1 MGQRNDV
8 KNIYVYAHWAGMK
21 EPFLM
26 GELKAEFV
34 RGKEIFSF
42 SYAEDWLKSSFSQIL
57 DPELLFYSGSQYAGD
72 EKSNFG
78 VFLDSSPDR
87 WGRILMKRQEAAT
100 ARSEGRTERT
110 LRESDYLLGVFD
122 GHRMGAL
129 RFKKDP
135 DGPFLNNNETLAFP
149 PWTSIRELE
158 QISLRLEDED
168 ITDEPEYLKWL
179 TMLVNPGSS
188 LGGARPKASVL
199 DDKKNL
205 WIAKFPSKTDIKD
218 IGGWEM
224 VANELARNAG
234 LNVAISQ
241 IQMFSSRFYT
251 FLTKRF
257 DRTDTGERIHYAS
270 AMTMLGYKDGDSFNE
285 GVSYLEIVDFLTNNG
300 ANIDSDLKE
309 LWSRIV
315 FNIFISNTDDHL
327 RNHGF
332 ILTDKGW
339 ILSPAYDINPNEDGM
354 GLSLNIDLDDNSLS
368 LDLPIKVVE
377 YFRLDKDDGF
387 IIIDRIRKAVS
398 DWRRIANKYQL
409 PKSEQEIMA
418 RVFERFIKKS
428 SGISK

>member
-8 KNIYVYAHWAGMK
+8 RNIYVYAHWVGMK
-21 EPFLM
+21 EPVLM
-26 GELKAEFV
+26 GELKAEFA

-42 SYAEDWLKSSFSQIL
+42 SYAKDWLKSSLSQIL

-87 WGRILMKRQEAAT
+87 WGRILMKRREAAT

-122 GHRMGAL
+122 GHRMGAI
-129 RFKKDP
+129 RFKEDP
-135 DGPFLNNNETLAFP
+135 DGPFLNDNEILASP
-149 PWTSIRELE
+149 TWTSIKELE
-158 QISLRLEDED
+158 QISLRLEDEN
-168 ITDEPEYLKWL
+168 ITDDPEYLKWL

-224 VANELARNAG
+224 VVNELARNAG
-234 LNVAISQ
+234 LNVAISK
-241 IQMFSSRFYT
+241 IQKFSSRFYT

-257 DRTDTGERIHYAS
+257 DSTDTGERIHYAS
-270 AMTMLGYKDGDSFNE
+270 AMTMLGYKDGDSFHE

-339 ILSPAYDINPNEDGM
+339 ILSPAYDINPNEDGT

-368 LDLPIKVVE
+368 LDLPLKVLE
-377 YFRLDKDDGF
+377 YFRLDKEDGL
-387 IIIDRIRKAVS
+387 IIIDHIRKVVS

-418 RVFERFIKKS
+418 KVFDRFL
-428 SGISK
+428 

>member
-1 MGQRNDV
+1 MGERNDV
-8 KNIYVYAHWAGMK
+8 RNICVYAHWVGMK
-21 EPFLM
+21 EPVFM

-87 WGRILMKRQEAAT
+87 WGRILMKRREAAI
-100 ARSEGRTERT
+100 ARYEGRTERT

-122 GHRMGAL
+122 DHRMGAL
-129 RFKKDP
+129 RFKEDP
-135 DGPFLNNNETLAFP
+135 DGPFLNNNETLASP

-168 ITDEPEYLKWL
+168 VTDDPEYLKWL

-241 IQMFSSRFYT
+241 IQKFSGRFHT

-257 DRTDTGERIHYAS
+257 DRSDAGERIHYAS
-270 AMTMLGYKDGDSFNE
+270 AMTMLGYKDGDSYHE

-332 ILTDKGW
+332 ILTNKGW
-339 ILSPAYDINPNEDGM
+339 TLSPAYDINPNEDGT

-377 YFRLDKDDGF
+377 YFRLDKDDGLL
-387 IIIDRIRKAVS
+387 IIDHIRKVVS

-418 RVFERFIKKS
+418 KVFERFVKKNS
-428 SGISK
+428 SISK

>member
-8 KNIYVYAHWAGMK
+8 RNIYVYAHWVGMK
-21 EPFLM
+21 EPVLM

-42 SYAEDWLKSSFSQIL
+42 SYDEDWLKSSFSQIL

-87 WGRILMKRQEAAT
+87 WGRILMKRREAAT
-100 ARSEGRTERT
+100 ARFEGRTERT

-129 RFKKDP
+129 RFKEDP
-135 DGPFLNNNETLAFP
+135 DGQFLNNSETLVSP
-149 PWTSIRELE
+149 PMTSIRELE
-158 QISLRLEDED
+158 QISLRLEDD
-168 ITDEPEYLKWL
+168 NITDDPEYLKWL

-241 IQMFSSRFYT
+241 IQKFSSRFYT

-270 AMTMLGYKDGDSFNE
+270 AMTKLGYKDGDSFHE

-339 ILSPAYDINPNEDGM
+339 ILSPAYDINPNEDGT

-377 YFRLDKDDGF
+377 YFRLDKDDGL
-387 IIIDRIRKAVS
+387 IKIDHIRKVVS

-409 PKSEQEIMA
+409 PKSEQELMA
-418 RVFERFIKKS
+418 RVFERFL
-428 SGISK
+428 

>member
-1 MGQRNDV
+1 MGERNDV
-8 KNIYVYAHWAGMK
+8 RNIYVYAHWVGMK
-21 EPFLM
+21 EPVMM

-42 SYAEDWLKSSFSQIL
+42 SYAEGWLKSRYSQIL

-87 WGRILMKRQEAAT
+87 WGRTLMKRREAAI
-100 ARSEGRTERT
+100 ARNEGRTERT

-129 RFKKDP
+129 RFKEDP
-135 DGPFLNNNETLAFP
+135 YGPFINNNETFASP
-149 PWTSIRELE
+149 PMTSIRELE
-158 QISLRLEDED
+158 QISLRLEED
-168 ITDEPEYLKWL
+168 DFTDDPEYFKWL

-188 LGGARPKASVL
+188 LGGARPKASVI

-224 VANELARNAG
+224 VTNELARNAG
-234 LNVAISQ
+234 LNVAVSK
-241 IQMFSSRFYT
+241 IQKVSNNCYT

-257 DRTDTGERIHYAS
+257 DRTNSGERIHYAS
-270 AMTMLGYKDGDSFNE
+270 AMTMLGYKDGDSFRE

-300 ANIDSDLKE
+300 ANINSDLKE

-315 FNIFISNTDDHL
+315 FNIFVSNTDDHL

-339 ILSPAYDINPNEDGM
+339 ILSPAFDINPNEDGE
-354 GLSLNIDLDDNSLS
+354 GLSLNIDLDDNSLA
-368 LDLPIKVVE
+368 LDLPLEVVE
-377 YFRLDKDDGF
+377 YFRLDKDAGLK
-387 IIIDRIRKAVS
+387 IIDRIRKAVS
-398 DWRRIANKYQL
+398 DWRRIAVKYQL
-409 PKSEQEIMA
+409 PKSEQEVMTK
-418 RVFERFIKKS
+418 VFNRLL
-428 SGISK
+428 

>member
-1 MGQRNDV
+1 MGQRNEV
-8 KNIYVYAHWAGMK
+8 RNIYVYAHWVGMK
-21 EPFLM
+21 EPVLM

-42 SYAEDWLKSSFSQIL
+42 SYAKEWLKSSFSQIL

-87 WGRILMKRQEAAT
+87 WGRILMKRREAAIS
-100 ARSEGRTERT
+100 RSEGRTERT

-122 GHRMGAL
+122 DHRMGAL
-129 RFKKDP
+129 RFKEDP
-135 DGPFLNNNETLAFP
+135 DGPFLNENETLASP
-149 PWTSIRELE
+149 PWTSIKELE

-168 ITDEPEYLKWL
+168 ITDDPEYLKWL

-241 IQMFSSRFYT
+241 IRKFSSSFYT

-257 DRTDTGERIHYAS
+257 DRTDAGERIHYAS
-270 AMTMLGYKDGDSFNE
+270 AMTMLGYTNGDSFHE

-339 ILSPAYDINPNEDGM
+339 ILSPAFDINPNEDGT
-354 GLSLNIDLDDNSLS
+354 GLSLNIDLYDNSLT
-368 LDLPIKVVE
+368 LDLPLKIVE
-377 YFRLDKDDGF
+377 YFRLGKDDGL
-387 IIIDRIRKAVS
+387 IIIEHIRKALS
-398 DWRRIANKYQL
+398 DWRRIASKYQL
-409 PKSEQEIMA
+409 PRSEQEIMA
-418 RVFERFIKKS
+418 KVFERFL
-428 SGISK
+428 

>member
-8 KNIYVYAHWAGMK
+8 RNIYVYAHWVGMK
-21 EPFLM
+21 EPVLM

-87 WGRILMKRQEAAT
+87 WGRILMKRREAAT
-100 ARSEGRTERT
+100 ARSEGRTEIT

-122 GHRMGAL
+122 SHRMGAL
-129 RFKKDP
+129 RFREDP
-135 DGPFLNNNETLAFP
+135 DGPFLNNNETLASP

-158 QISLRLEDED
+158 QISLRLEDVD
-168 ITDEPEYLKWL
+168 ITDDPEYLKWL

-241 IQMFSSRFYT
+241 IQKFSSRFYT

-257 DRTDTGERIHYAS
+257 DRTDAGERIHYAS
-270 AMTMLGYKDGDSFNE
+270 AMTMLGYKDGDSFHE

-300 ANIDSDLKE
+300 AKIDSDLKE

-339 ILSPAYDINPNEDGM
+339 ILSPAYDINPNEDGT

-377 YFRLDKDDGF
+377 YFRLDKDDGL
-387 IIIDRIRKAVS
+387 IIIDHIRKVVS

-409 PKSEQEIMA
+409 PKSEQELMA
-418 RVFERFIKKS
+418 KVFERFL
-428 SGISK
+428 